1 MFLKLMLVSSTV
13 CVLVSP
19 PTVLNTPGIFP
30 RSAGVAGEGGRVTVT
45 LDFRWQWEPAIQ
57 IFCQT
62 DQQFAPQALTMAQPN
77 IYRGTN
83 S

>member
-1 MFLKLMLVSSTV
+1 MLVSSTV

-30 RSAGVAGEGGRVTVT
+30 CSAGVAGGGGWEGGVTVT